1 MGEWK
6 EIAAAVIRT
15 GTAMRED
22 GMTGIA
28 PRDLADIVGRASGLG
43 SRNINLYPGIPAD
56 TCHDL
61 AVFVAL
67 RSPEYTRSRRGH
79 LAFAE
84 ALQLLVRHMQ
94 GACTGN
100 TRTAVLVCDE
110 YDRASLDFWR
120 PNLRAIMKNAHLEFY
135 LIEGGH
141 VVELPV

>member
-6 EIAAAVIRT
+6 EIAAAVIRA
-15 GTAMRED
+15 GAAMRED

-28 PRDLADIVGRASGLG
+28 PRDLADIVGRASGRG
-43 SRNINLYPGIPAD
+43 SRNINLYPGMPSD
-56 TCHDL
+56 TCYDL
-61 AVFVAL
+61 AVFVSL

-79 LAFAE
+79 LVFAE

-110 YDRASLDFWR
+110 YVQASLDFWR
-120 PNLRAIMKNAHLEFY
+120 PNLRTIMQDAQLELY
-135 LIEGGH
+135 LIEGVH